1 MKYLDYKEQRQQGTF
16 NFPIAFYHE
25 VPHSPRYYMPY
36 HWHRHYEIIR
46 IISGAFHLTLNN
58 DTRIYHEGDVIFIT
72 DGTLHGGNPQD
83 HTCVYDCI
91 VFDLQILLQDNHACS
106 KNIHD
111 IMDHK
116 ITIHNLLSERSPAV
130 LPIVDNLTLA
140 LSGKKT
146 GYEFMTQGYLYQLIG
161 TILEEHLYEED
172 VKDIKAA
179 RHLNSIK
186 NVLAYIAENYD
197 SSISLDNLAKIAGMN
212 PKYFC
217 RYFRSMT
224 ERTPIDYLN
233 YYRIECACEMLS
245 TKDISIKETAIS
257 CGFNGKIFPSKRLPS
272 PAVLM
277 TKVTLSKPFTNTRES
292 HRNNL

>member
-58 DTRIYHEGDVIFIT
+58 DTRMYHEGDVIFIT

-257 CGFNGKIFPSKRLPS
+257 CGFND
-272 PAVLM
+272 
-277 TKVTLSKPFTNTRES
+277 ES
-292 HRNNL
+292 YFIKTFHKYKGITPKQFMKAEF

>member
-130 LPIVDNLTLA
+130 LPIVDNITLA

-257 CGFNGKIFPSKRLPS
+257 CGFND
-272 PAVLM
+272 
-277 TKVTLSKPFTNTRES
+277 ES
-292 HRNNL
+292 YFIKTFHKYKGITPKQFMKAEF